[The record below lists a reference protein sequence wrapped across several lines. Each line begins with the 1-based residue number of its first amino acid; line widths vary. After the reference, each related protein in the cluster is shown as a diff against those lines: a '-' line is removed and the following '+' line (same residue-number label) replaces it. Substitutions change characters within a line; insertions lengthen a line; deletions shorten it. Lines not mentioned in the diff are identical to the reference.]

1 MTQRYHNPFSNARL
15 VYPIDQGDYY
25 NRFAKNQ
32 SSLRVDESP
41 FPRMIDFWWAGLLIA
56 ARNEL
61 KPIDLNEHRT
71 RYFATGAILDSD
83 PWRIQYLRLIAL
95 HFKGE
100 PDTLTNHAAIIA
112 LANGLAAAGVP
123 CVVGMLTGGDEPP
136 IWNLSNGV
144 ERLLAE

>member
-1 MTQRYHNPFSNARL
+1 MMQRYHNPFSNARL
-15 VYPIDQGDYY
+15 IYPIDHGDYY

-41 FPRMIDFWWAGLLIA
+41 FPRMIDFWWAGLLLA
-56 ARNEL
+56 ARNGL
-61 KPIDLNEHRT
+61 SPVDLNEHRT

-95 HFKGE
+95 QFKGE
-100 PDTLTNHAAIIA
+100 PEALTNHAAIIA

-123 CVVGMLTGGDEPP
+123 CVVEMLTGGDELP
-136 IWNLSNGV
+136 IWNLSNAV